1 MKNTDIAETCAIIA
15 TELNKKQPVLLSGG
29 QHAFICDGYRDGY
42 FHLNLGWR
50 GAANGY
56 YKFLLD
62 EDLKD
67 KETTEGII
75 KEIVFDISPD
85 HGDKNL
91 SKIVSVN
98 SSGTLCNKLSSIPS
112 FHSKHQGKY
121 GEKEGNY
128 HKGLFEGNN
137 TYTCKGVIHNG
148 EILRNIEYKIIY

>member
-15 TELNKKQPVLLSGG
+15 TELNKKQPVLLSGR
-29 QHAFICDGYRDGY
+29 QHAFICDGCRDGY

-56 YKFLLD
+56 YKLLLD

-85 HGDKNL
+85 HGDK
-91 SKIVSVN
+91 KTFKDRI
-98 SSGTLCNKLSSIPS
+98 C
-112 FHSKHQGKY
+112 
-121 GEKEGNY
+121 
-128 HKGLFEGNN
+128 
-137 TYTCKGVIHNG
+137 
-148 EILRNIEYKIIY
+148 

>member
-15 TELNKKQPVLLSGG
+15 TELNKKQPVLLSGR

-56 YKFLLD
+56 YKLLLD

-85 HGDKNL
+85 NGDKNL
-91 SKIVSVN
+91 QRLSLLIVQEHCVTSYLPYPLSIQNIRESMERKKGITIRDFLKGITLIHVRALFTMAKFSKI
-98 SSGTLCNKLSSIPS
+98 LSI
-112 FHSKHQGKY
+112 
-121 GEKEGNY
+121 
-128 HKGLFEGNN
+128 
-137 TYTCKGVIHNG
+137 
-148 EILRNIEYKIIY
+148 R

>member
-56 YKFLLD
+56 YKFLLN

-98 SSGTLCNKLSSIPS
+98 SPGTLCNKLSSITS
-112 FHSKHQGKY
+112 FHSKHQGSMERK
-121 GEKEGNY
+121 
-128 HKGLFEGNN
+128 KGITIRDFLKGITLIHVRVLF
-137 TYTCKGVIHNG
+137 TMAKFSK
-148 EILRNIEYKIIY
+148 ILSIR